1 MAAREKRLRVV
12 MTGKVEKDKK
22 RQTGKACG
30 TIGAKFTAAANFLY
44 NA

>member
-1 MAAREKRLRVV
+1 

-22 RQTGKACG
+22 RQTGKRYGTIAKAG
-30 TIGAKFTAAANFLY
+30 TIGDKFTAAANFLY